1 MKILINYDNV
11 YLINHLNIF
20 IMTSL
25 LILIGMIS
33 IINLLINN
41 FYNINNLN
49 IFIMTTTLL
58 LLGLGIIF
66 GRFYNKKEFP
76 YELFKFISFW
86 LCFQILNIFIQYI
99 FYINNDTVYTSSW
112 KILKFPSADVGCR
125 DYGPNGING
134 TNGLNEKFDLIIN
147 ITENQ
152 FSNYT

>member
-1 MKILINYDNV
+1 
-11 YLINHLNIF
+11 
-20 IMTSL
+20 
-25 LILIGMIS
+25 
-33 IINLLINN
+33 
-41 FYNINNLN
+41 
-49 IFIMTTTLL
+49 MTTTLL

-86 LCFQILNIFIQYI
+86 LCLQILIIFIQYI
-99 FYINNDTVYTSSW
+99 IYINSDIVYTSSW
-112 KILKFPSADVGCR
+112 KILKFPSTGIECR
-125 DYGPNGING
+125 DCGPNGING